1 MNFLESREK
10 VLRVAQIIS
19 EKKGENIV
27 IIDVSKVLGITD
39 FVLICTGSTP
49 LQRRAIKR
57 TIEEEMEKL
66 GFTPKGVEGREGT
79 GWTLLDYYDF
89 IVHIFSPRAR
99 EFYGLEELY
108 QNLPKITEF

>member
-10 VLRVAQIIS
+10 ALRVAQIVS

-27 IIDVSKVLGITD
+27 IIDVSKALGITD
-39 FVLICTGSTP
+39 FIIICTGATP
-49 LQRRAIKR
+49 LQRKAIQR

-66 GFTPKGVEGREGT
+66 GFTPRGVEGREGT